1 MRDELGTSNDAERL
15 YGPLLEST
23 KIQVKRQNKTE
34 LHFFL
39 DYWDRGNKQ
48 PGLMRCRLPSTEALR
63 LAIQILQQA
72 QGSQDQQTVAELREI
87 VASSVS

>member
-1 MRDELGTSNDAERL
+1 MRDVLGTSSDAERL
-15 YGPLLEST
+15 YGPLLEPT

-34 LHFFL
+34 FHIFL

-48 PGLMRCRLPSTEALR
+48 PGLMRCRLLNTEALR

-72 QGSQDQQTVAELREI
+72 QRSLDQQTVAELRVI
-87 VASSVS
+87 VESSAS